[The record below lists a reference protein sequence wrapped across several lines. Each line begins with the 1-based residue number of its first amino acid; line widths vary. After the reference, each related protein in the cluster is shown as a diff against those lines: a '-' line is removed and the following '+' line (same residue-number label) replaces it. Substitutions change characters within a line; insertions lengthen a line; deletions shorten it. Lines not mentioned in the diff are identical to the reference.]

1 MEPIISVISRNLRE
15 IRSTRGI
22 SLQVLADLTGVSKS
36 MLGGIERGEVNPTI
50 SVMWKI
56 ARGLGIPFSFLID
69 EEQMPVERVL
79 RDNLKKA
86 VEGTGYD
93 VYSVFPFREDRR
105 FEIFMEELEP
115 GANYETQGHNPG
127 VIEYVMVGKGSLE
140 ISFEN
145 TLCRL
150 KEGESLCFRADQH
163 HGYSNDGISGARAF
177 FVLFYSRN

>member
-1 MEPIISVISRNLRE
+1 MEAIISVISRNLRE

-22 SLQVLADLTGVSKS
+22 SLQVMADLTGVSKS

-79 RDNLKKA
+79 RDDLKKA
-86 VEGTGYD
+86 VDGTGYE

-105 FEIFMEELEP
+105 FEIFMEELKP
-115 GANYETQGHNPG
+115 GAKYETQGHNPG
-127 VIEYVMVGKGSLE
+127 VVEYVMVGMGILE
-140 ISFEN
+140 IYFEN
-145 TLCRL
+145 TTCRL
-150 KEGESLCFRADQH
+150 KDGESLCFKADQP
-163 HGYSNDGISGARAF
+163 HGYINEGPSDVRAF
-177 FVLFYSRN
+177 FVLFYSKN